1 MLKKFLVIFFL
12 FLFAMQFVLAVD
24 TEIKIKTPSFT
35 EIHLTVLDP
44 DADYNAY
51 AIYKQ
56 TSDAYG
62 DATFTYSGDAFVF
75 DLMVVLKKSDKTISS
90 EKYRENYVA
99 GDPIYL
105 EIIPNGYEIR
115 ETPKI
120 SGTVTGVDS
129 DINVTNSTEE
139 NLTAPVEPEVNST
152 IQEEAPKIDQY
163 MHQNRPRGDILRQ
176 IISIRAKGRKY
187 LEAPREERQFYN
199 KVLNTHGINPQE
211 VDEYAFQSYFSAKDI
226 LAHIRKPNPR
236 VEDMLQ
242 FIKNVELIYPPEI
255 IENNVRWLRGRK
267 SKAEGMQPQR
277 SKSQREPIL
286 LDGTE
291 VVFKPGKRGMKF
303 KPASK

>member
-12 FLFAMQFVLAVD
+12 FLFAMQFVLAQD

-75 DLMVVLKKSDKTISS
+75 DLMVVLKKSDQTISS

-152 IQEEAPKIDQY
+152 IQEEAPKNKSGILSFFLNSEGEK
-163 MHQNRPRGDILRQ
+163 QNKTDSSFKGLYYIGALVLLFIIGFFIFKNYQVPTPRKIKVTKLSEIQSPKAFNSKNVNELIGD
-176 IISIRAKGRKY
+176 AT
-187 LEAPREERQFYN
+187 ER
-199 KVLNTHGINPQE
+199 
-211 VDEYAFQSYFSAKDI
+211 
-226 LAHIRKPNPR
+226 
-236 VEDMLQ
+236 
-242 FIKNVELIYPPEI
+242 IKNAQKEI
-255 IENNVRWLRGRK
+255 ETLKKYRG
-267 SKAEGMQPQR
+267 
-277 SKSQREPIL
+277 
-286 LDGTE
+286 
-291 VVFKPGKRGMKF
+291 
-303 KPASK
+303 

>member
-1 MLKKFLVIFFL
+1 MLKKFSIVFFL
-12 FLFAMQFVLAVD
+12 FLFAMQFVLAQD

-152 IQEEAPKIDQY
+152 IQEEAPKNKSGILSFFLNSEGEK
-163 MHQNRPRGDILRQ
+163 QNKTDSSFKGLYYIGALVLLFIIGFFIFKNYQVPTPRKIKVTKLSEIQSPKAFNSKNVNELIGD
-176 IISIRAKGRKY
+176 AT
-187 LEAPREERQFYN
+187 ER
-199 KVLNTHGINPQE
+199 
-211 VDEYAFQSYFSAKDI
+211 
-226 LAHIRKPNPR
+226 
-236 VEDMLQ
+236 
-242 FIKNVELIYPPEI
+242 IKNAQKEI
-255 IENNVRWLRGRK
+255 ETLKKYRG
-267 SKAEGMQPQR
+267 
-277 SKSQREPIL
+277 
-286 LDGTE
+286 
-291 VVFKPGKRGMKF
+291 
-303 KPASK
+303 

>member
-1 MLKKFLVIFFL
+1 
-12 FLFAMQFVLAVD
+12 MQFVLAQD

-152 IQEEAPKIDQY
+152 IQEEAPKNKSGILSFFLNSEGEK
-163 MHQNRPRGDILRQ
+163 QNKTDSSFKGLYYIGALVLLFIIGFFIFKNYQVPTPRKIKVTKLSEIQSPKAFNSKNVNELIGD
-176 IISIRAKGRKY
+176 AT
-187 LEAPREERQFYN
+187 ER
-199 KVLNTHGINPQE
+199 
-211 VDEYAFQSYFSAKDI
+211 
-226 LAHIRKPNPR
+226 
-236 VEDMLQ
+236 
-242 FIKNVELIYPPEI
+242 IKNAQKEI
-255 IENNVRWLRGRK
+255 ETLKKYRG
-267 SKAEGMQPQR
+267 
-277 SKSQREPIL
+277 
-286 LDGTE
+286 
-291 VVFKPGKRGMKF
+291 
-303 KPASK
+303 

>member
-12 FLFAMQFVLAVD
+12 FLFAMQFVLAQD

-152 IQEEAPKIDQY
+152 IQEEAPKNKSGILSFFLNSEGEK
-163 MHQNRPRGDILRQ
+163 QNKTDSSFKGLYYIGALVLLFIIGFFIFKNYQVPTPRKIKVTKLSEIQSPKAFNSKNVNELIGD
-176 IISIRAKGRKY
+176 AT
-187 LEAPREERQFYN
+187 ER
-199 KVLNTHGINPQE
+199 
-211 VDEYAFQSYFSAKDI
+211 
-226 LAHIRKPNPR
+226 
-236 VEDMLQ
+236 
-242 FIKNVELIYPPEI
+242 IKNAQKEI
-255 IENNVRWLRGRK
+255 ETLKKYRG
-267 SKAEGMQPQR
+267 
-277 SKSQREPIL
+277 
-286 LDGTE
+286 
-291 VVFKPGKRGMKF
+291 
-303 KPASK
+303 

>member
-1 MLKKFLVIFFL
+1 MIKKLSVVFFL
-12 FLFAMQFVLAVD
+12 FLFAMQFVLAGD
-24 TEIKIKTPSFT
+24 TEIKIKTPEFT

-152 IQEEAPKIDQY
+152 IQEEAPKNKSGILSFFLNSEGEKQNKTDSSFKGLYYIGALVLLFIIGYLYWVIAYGNPIKASIPLMMAIVFFGGIQLLAISIIGKY
-163 MHQNRPRGDILRQ
+163 IQVIVEETKNRPIYIVDKTVNIKGD
-176 IISIRAKGRKY
+176 
-187 LEAPREERQFYN
+187 
-199 KVLNTHGINPQE
+199 
-211 VDEYAFQSYFSAKDI
+211 
-226 LAHIRKPNPR
+226 
-236 VEDMLQ
+236 
-242 FIKNVELIYPPEI
+242 
-255 IENNVRWLRGRK
+255 
-267 SKAEGMQPQR
+267 
-277 SKSQREPIL
+277 
-286 LDGTE
+286 
-291 VVFKPGKRGMKF
+291 
-303 KPASK
+303 

>member
-1 MLKKFLVIFFL
+1 MLKKFSIVFFL

-152 IQEEAPKIDQY
+152 IQEEAPKNKSGILSFFLNSEGEK
-163 MHQNRPRGDILRQ
+163 QNKTDSSFKGLYYIGALVLLFIIGFFIFKNYQVPTPRKIKVTKLSEIQSPKAFNSKNVNELIGD
-176 IISIRAKGRKY
+176 AT
-187 LEAPREERQFYN
+187 ER
-199 KVLNTHGINPQE
+199 
-211 VDEYAFQSYFSAKDI
+211 
-226 LAHIRKPNPR
+226 
-236 VEDMLQ
+236 
-242 FIKNVELIYPPEI
+242 IKNAQKEI
-255 IENNVRWLRGRK
+255 ETLKKYKG
-267 SKAEGMQPQR
+267 
-277 SKSQREPIL
+277 
-286 LDGTE
+286 
-291 VVFKPGKRGMKF
+291 
-303 KPASK
+303 

>member
-12 FLFAMQFVLAVD
+12 FLFAMQFVLAQD

-35 EIHLTVLDP
+35 EVHLTVLDP

-152 IQEEAPKIDQY
+152 IQEEAPKNKSGILSFFLNSEGEK
-163 MHQNRPRGDILRQ
+163 QNKTDSSFKGLYYIGALVLLFIIGFFIFKNYQVPTPRKIKVTKLSEIQSPKAFNSKNVNELIGD
-176 IISIRAKGRKY
+176 AT
-187 LEAPREERQFYN
+187 ER
-199 KVLNTHGINPQE
+199 
-211 VDEYAFQSYFSAKDI
+211 
-226 LAHIRKPNPR
+226 
-236 VEDMLQ
+236 
-242 FIKNVELIYPPEI
+242 IKNAQKEI
-255 IENNVRWLRGRK
+255 ETLKKYRG
-267 SKAEGMQPQR
+267 
-277 SKSQREPIL
+277 
-286 LDGTE
+286 
-291 VVFKPGKRGMKF
+291 
-303 KPASK
+303 

>member
-1 MLKKFLVIFFL
+1 MIKKLSVVFFL
-12 FLFAMQFVLAVD
+12 FLFAMQFVLAQD

-139 NLTAPVEPEVNST
+139 NLTAPVEPEVNSI
-152 IQEEAPKIDQY
+152 IQEEAPKNKSGILSFFLNSEGEK
-163 MHQNRPRGDILRQ
+163 QNKTDSSFKGLYYIGALVLLFIIGFFIFKNYQVPTPRKIKVTKLSEIQSPKAFNSKNVNELIGD
-176 IISIRAKGRKY
+176 AT
-187 LEAPREERQFYN
+187 ER
-199 KVLNTHGINPQE
+199 
-211 VDEYAFQSYFSAKDI
+211 
-226 LAHIRKPNPR
+226 
-236 VEDMLQ
+236 
-242 FIKNVELIYPPEI
+242 IKNAQKEI
-255 IENNVRWLRGRK
+255 ETLKKYRG
-267 SKAEGMQPQR
+267 
-277 SKSQREPIL
+277 
-286 LDGTE
+286 
-291 VVFKPGKRGMKF
+291 
-303 KPASK
+303 

>member
-12 FLFAMQFVLAVD
+12 FLFAMQFVLAQD

-152 IQEEAPKIDQY
+152 IQEEAPKNKSGILSFFLNSEGEK
-163 MHQNRPRGDILRQ
+163 QNKTDSSFKGLYYIGALVLLFIIGFFIFKNYQVPTPRKIKVTKLSEIQSPKAFNSKNVNELIGD
-176 IISIRAKGRKY
+176 AT
-187 LEAPREERQFYN
+187 ER
-199 KVLNTHGINPQE
+199 
-211 VDEYAFQSYFSAKDI
+211 
-226 LAHIRKPNPR
+226 
-236 VEDMLQ
+236 
-242 FIKNVELIYPPEI
+242 IKNAQKEI
-255 IENNVRWLRGRK
+255 ETLKKYKG
-267 SKAEGMQPQR
+267 
-277 SKSQREPIL
+277 
-286 LDGTE
+286 
-291 VVFKPGKRGMKF
+291 
-303 KPASK
+303 

>member
-1 MLKKFLVIFFL
+1 MLKKFLIIFFL

-152 IQEEAPKIDQY
+152 IQEEAPKNKSGILSFFLNSEGEK
-163 MHQNRPRGDILRQ
+163 QNKTDSSFKGLYYIGALVLLFIIGFFIFKNYQVPTPRKIKVTKLSEIQSPKAFNSKNVNELIGD
-176 IISIRAKGRKY
+176 AT
-187 LEAPREERQFYN
+187 ER
-199 KVLNTHGINPQE
+199 
-211 VDEYAFQSYFSAKDI
+211 
-226 LAHIRKPNPR
+226 
-236 VEDMLQ
+236 
-242 FIKNVELIYPPEI
+242 IKNAQKEI
-255 IENNVRWLRGRK
+255 ETLKKYRG
-267 SKAEGMQPQR
+267 
-277 SKSQREPIL
+277 
-286 LDGTE
+286 
-291 VVFKPGKRGMKF
+291 
-303 KPASK
+303 

>member
-12 FLFAMQFVLAVD
+12 FLFAMQFVLAQD

-44 DADYNAY
+44 EADYNAY

-152 IQEEAPKIDQY
+152 IQEEAPKNKSGILSFFLNSEGEK
-163 MHQNRPRGDILRQ
+163 QNKTDSSFKGLYYIGALVLLFIIGFFIFKNYQVPTPRKIKVTKLSEIQSPKAFNSKNVNELIGD
-176 IISIRAKGRKY
+176 AT
-187 LEAPREERQFYN
+187 ER
-199 KVLNTHGINPQE
+199 
-211 VDEYAFQSYFSAKDI
+211 
-226 LAHIRKPNPR
+226 
-236 VEDMLQ
+236 
-242 FIKNVELIYPPEI
+242 IKNAQKEI
-255 IENNVRWLRGRK
+255 ETLKKYRG
-267 SKAEGMQPQR
+267 
-277 SKSQREPIL
+277 
-286 LDGTE
+286 
-291 VVFKPGKRGMKF
+291 
-303 KPASK
+303 

>member
-12 FLFAMQFVLAVD
+12 FLFAMQFVLAQD

-152 IQEEAPKIDQY
+152 IQEEAPKNKSGILSFFLNSEGEK
-163 MHQNRPRGDILRQ
+163 QNKTDSSFKGLYYIGALVLLFAIGFFIFKTYNSPTPRKIKVTKLSEIQSPKAFNSKNVNELIGD
-176 IISIRAKGRKY
+176 AT
-187 LEAPREERQFYN
+187 ER
-199 KVLNTHGINPQE
+199 
-211 VDEYAFQSYFSAKDI
+211 
-226 LAHIRKPNPR
+226 
-236 VEDMLQ
+236 
-242 FIKNVELIYPPEI
+242 IKNAQKEI
-255 IENNVRWLRGRK
+255 ETLKKYKG
-267 SKAEGMQPQR
+267 
-277 SKSQREPIL
+277 
-286 LDGTE
+286 
-291 VVFKPGKRGMKF
+291 
-303 KPASK
+303 

>member
-1 MLKKFLVIFFL
+1 MLKKFSIVFFL

-152 IQEEAPKIDQY
+152 IQEEAPKNKSGILSFFLNSEGEK
-163 MHQNRPRGDILRQ
+163 QNKTDSSFKGLYYIGALVLLFIIGFFIFKNYQVPTPRKIKVTKLSEIQSPKAFNSKNVNELIGD
-176 IISIRAKGRKY
+176 AT
-187 LEAPREERQFYN
+187 ER
-199 KVLNTHGINPQE
+199 
-211 VDEYAFQSYFSAKDI
+211 
-226 LAHIRKPNPR
+226 
-236 VEDMLQ
+236 
-242 FIKNVELIYPPEI
+242 IKNAQKEI
-255 IENNVRWLRGRK
+255 ETLKKYRG
-267 SKAEGMQPQR
+267 
-277 SKSQREPIL
+277 
-286 LDGTE
+286 
-291 VVFKPGKRGMKF
+291 
-303 KPASK
+303 